1 MIQGEYRPL
10 GSPVKEEHVGSR
22 IDGYLSNL
30 YPFYSRAGW
39 QKRMKTGDVLVDGKA
54 VRSSYRVKLG
64 EEVTLYHPKCLEPE
78 VDRDIYPLWKKGDVM
93 AVFKP
98 GNLPMHESG
107 PYRKNTFA
115 HIVKEELG
123 EKWAAV
129 HRLDRETSGI
139 VLCGSTYD
147 VRLDLSRSLAHRVL
161 QKEYVFI
168 TKAIPEK
175 ESFVEYGPI
184 GDLVQSE
191 IRIKKWVVEDGLP
204 SETRFKLLETR
215 GEYSLIRAYPKTGR
229 TNQIR
234 IHAAVNGLPLVGDKL
249 YHPNEEVFLNW
260 FENGDSDWVHEQ
272 TGFKRCLLHATALSF
287 RHPADESICEIRCPI
302 PDDMQNFWDSLL

>member
-10 GSPVKEEHVGSR
+10 GTPIKEEHEGSR
-22 IDGYLSNL
+22 IDGYLSSL
-30 YPFYSRAGW
+30 YPFHSRAMW
-39 QKRMKTGDVLVDGKA
+39 QKRMKTGDVMVDGKA
-54 VRSSYRVKLG
+54 VRSSYRVKSG
-64 EEVTLYHPKCLEPE
+64 QKITLYHPNYLEPE
-78 VDRDIYPLWKKGDVM
+78 VDRDIYPIWKKGEVM

-115 HIVKEELG
+115 HIVQQELG

-139 VLCGSTYD
+139 VLCGSSYD
-147 VRLDLSRSLAHRVL
+147 VRLDLSRSLADRVL
-161 QKEYVFI
+161 QKEYLFI

-175 ESFVEYGPI
+175 ESFVEYGPL
-184 GDLVQSE
+184 GDLVESE

-204 SETRFKLLETR
+204 SETRFKLMETR
-215 GEYSLIRAYPKTGR
+215 GEYSLIKAYPKTGR

-234 IHAAVNGLPLVGDKL
+234 IHAAYNGLPLVGDKL
-249 YHPNEEVFLNW
+249 YHPNEEVFLSW
-260 FENGDSDWVHEQ
+260 FENGDSEWIHEQ
-272 TGFKRCLLHATALSF
+272 TGFKRCLLHSTALSF
-287 RHPADESICEIRCPI
+287 RHPEDESICEVRCPM
-302 PDDMQNFWDSLL
+302 PDDMQKFWDDLL